1 MFDMLDELDRAILHS
16 LALNAR
22 APLSEIARRLSAART
37 TISERLERLEREG
50 VIKGYRVDV
59 DYSKLGYRYLAFVLV
74 KVRRGGLRGD
84 KSNQEVLAEKI
95 VSDCSAREG
104 LPWVEEAHI
113 ITGEYDLLLKVRAR
127 EWEELTN
134 FLIRYMPEHQDVVQ
148 THTMLV
154 LKAVHEDHSP
164 PLTAGASGKK

>member
-1 MFDMLDELDRAILHS
+1 MLDELDRAILCA

-22 APLSEIARRLSAART
+22 APLSEIARRLNAART
-37 TISERLERLEREG
+37 TVSERLEKLEREG
-50 VIKGYRVDV
+50 VIKGYRVEV
-59 DYSKLGYRYLAFVLV
+59 DFGKLGYRYLAFVLV

-84 KSNQEVLAEKI
+84 KSNQEALAERI
-95 VSDCSAREG
+95 VSDCLTREG

-134 FLIRYMPEHQDVVQ
+134 FLIRYMPEQQDVVQ

-164 PLTAGASGKK
+164 PFTAVTEKKRK